1 MLWVFASLALLE
13 LLVVHLVMVSRWP
26 SLAWPLTVLTAVSL
40 IWLVAWIRSFKRRP
54 HELDDERLRLHF
66 GSLRSLDIPLQ
77 SIRLVRTHWDGTE
90 LKRPGTIN
98 FVPVAY
104 PNRMVEIDPPV
115 AGRKRPITAVAF
127 RVDDLAG
134 FDRVMIG
141 LGIAVA

>member
-1 MLWVFASLALLE
+1 MSVQEIVGPASSYY
-13 LLVVHLVMVSRWP
+13 VSQ
-26 SLAWPLTVLTAVSL
+26 
-40 IWLVAWIRSFKRRP
+40 
-54 HELDDERLRLHF
+54 RLRLHF